1 MAPQVDY
8 SCLKYSYSIIAAAA
22 VFCTSLALNEA
33 PVFPQVLHALS
44 ADTVASL
51 VLANLAACCPTA
63 LLVCHCKRFAM
74 GTGRAAAVQ
83 CASHHSWGASQ
94 SRSLCLT
101 ASACTQG
108 RQKHSGFSEEALRP
122 VALAL
127 AALARKAPQSSLVS
141 VYKKYNQA
149 KFQEV
154 AKIQNL
160 EELLQER
167 MVA

>member
-1 MAPQVDY
+1 M
-8 SCLKYSYSIIAAAA
+8 
-22 VFCTSLALNEA
+22 
-33 PVFPQVLHALS
+33 
-44 ADTVASL
+44 
-51 VLANLAACCPTA
+51 
-63 LLVCHCKRFAM
+63 
-74 GTGRAAAVQ
+74 
-83 CASHHSWGASQ
+83 
-94 SRSLCLT
+94 
-101 ASACTQG
+101 
-108 RQKHSGFSEEALRP
+108 
-122 VALAL
+122 ALAL